1 MVIRLDADSGHW
13 EGEVWSQS
21 GPQGRVKD
29 EVTRDPDPAQDKR
42 QIQFRA
48 HGVLL
53 IGACLQSTLGEQGSC
68 VASGGGEAAGGFR
81 VKRQT
86 NFMNISLGS
95 KRAGPR
101 NIWWSLQGAGPAQ
114 KAGTV
119 KFGRQNRRKEL
130 GGR

>member
-95 KRAGPR
+95 KRAGAQEHLVESPGSWASAESR
-101 NIWWSLQGAGPAQ
+101 HCEIWEA
-114 KAGTV
+114 
-119 KFGRQNRRKEL
+119 E
-130 GGR
+130 